1 MRQTHLPVIYPL
13 LFVTAAHLMLL
24 TVLWTTPRTD
34 LTSPLTPI
42 SVAHPI
48 TATFLNTTPLQQ
60 TDRQATSIKRPP
72 TSRLA
77 QNKIV
82 QSTVRT
88 KQPAASKFAMPGST
102 PSPTQ
107 TSKSS
112 PNNKVA
118 FTSASPK
125 LLHTVHHLD
134 CSIAQP
140 RYPILARRHEEAGT
154 ALIRIVVSAYGAI
167 EQATVIQSSGS
178 NRLDYAARE
187 AALASTCHPYQL
199 NGQPL
204 RAAVNLRFK
213 FSLLN

>member
-24 TVLWTTPRTD
+24 TVLWTTPHTD
-34 LTSPLTPI
+34 LISSVTPI

-48 TATFLNTTPLQQ
+48 TATFLNTTPRQQ
-60 TDRQATSIKRPP
+60 TDRQAALIKHPP

-77 QNKIV
+77 QSKIV
-82 QSTVRT
+82 QSTV
-88 KQPAASKFAMPGST
+88 
-102 PSPTQ
+102 
-107 TSKSS
+107 
-112 PNNKVA
+112 PNNRDTL
-118 FTSASPK
+118 TSAAPK
-125 LLHTVHHLD
+125 LLHTSVHHLD
-134 CSIAQP
+134 CNIAQP

-154 ALIRIVVSAYGAI
+154 TLIRIVVSAYGAI
-167 EQATVIQSSGS
+167 EQATVVQSSGS